1 MTILR
6 TCDWER
12 VLDLAV
18 GVLEA
23 RTPDHLWRSV
33 ARELLVAL
41 DAGAVVLRDG
51 REPAGGAGVVVVVR
65 RPTAPGA
72 TPGGVLRAPHVLDV
86 PLPGGGGRAF
96 LVYREGRPFTS
107 RDRLYCARVRPLLA
121 AAAGRCAPPAPAGA
135 TAAPPGRTTAAVP
148 PGPAGGGTGCA
159 PLTGREMTVLRMLS
173 EGLPATAMARR
184 LGISVRTV
192 HKHLGNLY
200 RKLGAADR
208 LGAVL
213 RAQEAG
219 LLTPARAG

>member
-1 MTILR
+1 MTVLR

-23 RTPDHLWRSV
+23 RTPEHLWRAV

-41 DAGAVVLRDG
+41 DAGAVVLRDERG
-51 REPAGGAGVVVVVR
+51 PVGGPGVVVR
-65 RPTAPGA
+65 RAAAPAGPRRPGAPEEAPGGMFGA
-72 TPGGVLRAPHVLDV
+72 CHVLDV
-86 PLPGGGGRAF
+86 PLPGAGGRAF

-121 AAAGRCAPPAPAGA
+121 AAAERCAPPEHPRPHPA
-135 TAAPPGRTTAAVP
+135 P
-148 PGPAGGGTGCA
+148 PGPAGGAGCA
-159 PLTGREMTVLRMLS
+159 PLTGREATVLRMLS
-173 EGLPATAMARR
+173 EGLPAAAMARR

-192 HKHLGNLY
+192 HKHLENLY
-200 RKLGAADR
+200 RKLGTADR

-213 RAQEAG
+213 RAQRAG
-219 LLTPARAG
+219 LLAPARAR

>member
-1 MTILR
+1 M
-6 TCDWER
+6 
-12 VLDLAV
+12 LDLAV

-41 DAGAVVLRDG
+41 DAGAVVLWDG
-51 REPAGGAGVVVVVR
+51 REPAGGAGVVVR
-65 RPTAPGA
+65 RPAAPGG
-72 TPGGVLRAPHVLDV
+72 TPGGVFRAPHVLDV
-86 PLPGGGGRAF
+86 PLPGAGGRAF

-121 AAAGRCAPPAPAGA
+121 AAAGRCAPPAHAGA
-135 TAAPPGRTTAAVP
+135 TAAPPGRTTAATP
-148 PGPAGGGTGCA
+148 PGPAGGTGRA
-159 PLTGREMTVLRMLS
+159 PLTGREVTVLRMLS